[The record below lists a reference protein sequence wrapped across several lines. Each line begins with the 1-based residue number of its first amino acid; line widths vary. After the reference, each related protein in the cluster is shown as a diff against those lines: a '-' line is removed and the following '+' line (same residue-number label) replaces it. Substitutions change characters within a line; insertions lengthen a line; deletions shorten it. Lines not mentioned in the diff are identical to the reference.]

1 MPLPPR
7 DRWFERSADAIHTP
21 VAGAVN
27 NQARSLVRLPT
38 EPADTPY
45 NLSTMTRSIDG
56 LDGRL
61 IRALAEHPRAGVLE
75 LARLL
80 GVARGTVQARLD
92 KLRARGVVTGFGPDV
107 DLIRIGYE
115 VLAFTSIEIAQGRLA
130 DVVAH
135 LDDIPEV
142 LEVHATSGQGDLHCR
157 VVARTNE
164 HLQQVVNRILEV
176 QGINRTTTV
185 IALSEQIPFRVQ
197 PLIAAATTDKEGQD
211 G

>member
-1 MPLPPR
+1 LPRKGSDER
-7 DRWFERSADAIHTP
+7 DGLGAMTTP
-21 VAGAVN
+21 
-27 NQARSLVRLPT
+27 
-38 EPADTPY
+38 
-45 NLSTMTRSIDG
+45 IDG

-61 IRALAEHPRAGVLE
+61 IQAIAERPRAGILE
-75 LARLL
+75 LARVLE
-80 GVARGTVQARLD
+80 VARGTVQARLD
-92 KLRARGVVTGFGPDV
+92 KLRARGIVTGFGPDI
-107 DLIRIGYE
+107 DLVRVGYE

-142 LEVHATSGQGDLHCR
+142 LEVHATTGQGDLHCR

-185 IALSEQIPFRVQ
+185 IALSEQIPLRVL
-197 PLIAAATTDKEGQD
+197 PLIAAATNDEEARHG
-211 G
+211 